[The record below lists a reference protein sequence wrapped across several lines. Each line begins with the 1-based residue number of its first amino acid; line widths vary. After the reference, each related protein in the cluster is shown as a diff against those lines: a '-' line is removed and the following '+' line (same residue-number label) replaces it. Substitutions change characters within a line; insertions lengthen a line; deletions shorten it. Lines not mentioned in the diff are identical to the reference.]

1 MKLIIENG
9 GSKLDWTLLE
19 SDNINTSESINLFD
33 VDDVIVNQ
41 INQIFP
47 SKILSQTNIEVDFY
61 TAGLTT
67 YTSNKIKF
75 IFKQYFKLD
84 SVNVFSDMLAASRA
98 LFNKDNGIVCVLGTG
113 SNCVYFNG
121 KQNEQITTSLGHLLG
136 DEGSG
141 YDLGKIF
148 LRHYFQN
155 KIPLYLRSQFEKKE
169 KMNQDE
175 ILSAIYM
182 SSNQKFHIASVAK
195 FLKEHES
202 NPIIKKIIHNAFLN
216 FLNTHPFKFPEFNK
230 YQFGFSGSV
239 AFHFKE
245 IIGDILGQKAI
256 DYIVI
261 EKPIKNLLEYYN

>member
-84 SVNVFSDMLAASRA
+84 AVNVFSDMLAASRA

-141 YDLGKIF
+141 YDLGKK
-148 LRHYFQN
+148 LLKAYFRN
-155 KIPLYLRSQFEKKE
+155 DLPETLKTKFDIEIN
-169 KMNQDE
+169 MNQDQF
-175 ILSAIYM
+175 LHSIY
-182 SSNQKFHIASVAK
+182 SVANKKYYIASFAK
-195 FLKEHES
+195 FLKKHDYHPYIKE
-202 NPIIKKIIHNAFLN
+202 IIRKSITNYFIK
-216 FLNTHPFKFPEFNK
+216 HPFLIENYHTFK
-230 YQFGFSGSV
+230 FGFVGSV
-239 AFHFKE
+239 AFYFRE
-245 IIGDILGQKAI
+245 YIDDILRLNKIEYKII
-256 DYIVI
+256 D
-261 EKPIKNLLEYYN
+261 KPIKKLLCN